1 MTIRIAT
8 IVMACT
14 VVFSIGC
21 HRSASPAIVP
31 VPSGLDSA
39 GEVRWLTQQRAKC
52 RGRLIKLL
60 DEGGAARD
68 FDSVVTGATVR
79 FRSVLAGVE
88 CRP

>member
-8 IVMACT
+8 IVAAYP
-14 VVFSIGC
+14 VLFSIEC
-21 HRSASPAIVP
+21 HRAGNLVTVP

-39 GEVRWLTQQRAKC
+39 GEARWLSQQRAKC

-68 FDSVVTGATVR
+68 FDSVVTGAEVR